1 MAKVWREGG
10 GMGGILH
17 DGKNDIG
24 FILDAVERDRSDH
37 HDHEVEDPVC
47 TSEKFVRSHP
57 EDSADYIWTN
67 LVASAFVG
75 ARIRSG
81 TISAGY
87 SHVIPSQPMAKKV
100 LKTKRKTAWPTPAP
114 LSL

>member
-1 MAKVWREGG
+1 MLSNATGVTITTMKLKIQLALVG
-10 GMGGILH
+10 
-17 DGKNDIG
+17 DS
-24 FILDAVERDRSDH
+24 LDHTPEL
-37 HDHEVEDPVC
+37 PVDC
-47 TSEKFVRSHP
+47 NGP
-57 EDSADYIWTN
+57 Y

-87 SHVIPSQPMAKKV
+87 SHVIPSQPMAKNV